1 MLIVIT
7 VTKLIFKLL
16 IFFPLHLGRL
26 EIHIALLK
34 FQPVDVTILPQS
46 KHSNPQLISKKM
58 NELNDFLIEILY

>member
-34 FQPVDVTILPQS
+34 SQPVDVRILPQDYCVS
-46 KHSNPQLISKKM
+46 IPS
-58 NELNDFLIEILY
+58 ILT

>member
-34 FQPVDVTILPQS
+34 SQPVDVRILPQDYCVS
-46 KHSNPQLISKKM
+46 
-58 NELNDFLIEILY
+58 ILSILTG